1 MSTIPIVF
9 DENVESPSGTL
20 GVLTPGTII
29 KHVDADKIRQSLADL
44 SGQISG
50 ILQDI
55 KAVGDFKLKEVQ
67 LSVQIGAEGGVALI
81 GTAKAKAE
89 GAITLTFSG

>member
-1 MSTIPIVF
+1 MKTIPVV
-9 DENVESPSGTL
+9 VEETNETGSGTL
-20 GVLTPGTII
+20 GVLTPGTVI
-29 KHVDADKIRQSLADL
+29 KNIDADKIRQSLSDL

-89 GAITLTFSG
+89 GAITLTLL